1 MECVCLQD
9 AATISHKD
17 TLKWQD
23 GWDVF
28 LCSFLCVFLW
38 AMYSWNMIITSTDKH
53 HTGTKVDNGRWRILT
68 MGERACNNEAMV
80 RFAEEKDETRLTQQ
94 APMTIFTKIHKT
106 SSLKMLF
113 FLPHSSFNTSNH
125 EENKEL
131 FKYYRAISTRSKEP
145 RNDFVSSCQNAVTLQ
160 PTFQFVKMAMFVM
173 CQHAVNTFDPWQ
185 LKCMLVWNT
194 NLAIALS

>member
-80 RFAEEKDETRLTQQ
+80 RFAEEKDETWLTQQ

-131 FKYYRAISTRSKEP
+131 FKYYSAISTRSKSPEMILSLLVKTLW
-145 RNDFVSSCQNAVTLQ
+145 RCSRLSSLWKWQCLSCASMQLILSIRDSWSACWCGILTLQ
-160 PTFQFVKMAMFVM
+160 
-173 CQHAVNTFDPWQ
+173 
-185 LKCMLVWNT
+185 
-194 NLAIALS
+194 